1 MTRKHYR
8 LLAEEFAKMVK
19 GLEQPFAE
27 HHLPVIR
34 ELVNNLSDKLQ
45 EDNPRFDR
53 HTFWK
58 ACGL

>member
-1 MTRKHYR
+1 MTRKDYVVI
-8 LLAEEFAKMVK
+8 AKEINKMVQ

-34 ELVNNLSDKLQ
+34 ELVNNLSDRFK
-45 EDNPRFDR
+45 EDNGAFDR
-53 HTFWK
+53 RRFWN